1 MKYVFQFLLILL
13 ISFVSE
19 ILHALI
25 PLPVPAS
32 IYGLVIL
39 FTLLCTKLVKLEHV
53 EGAGEFL
60 LKIMPMLF
68 IPAGGGVAV
77 AAELIYANL
86 WVVLIA
92 MTLSTAFVMI
102 VTGLIAQAMTKRKKA
117 VAASP
122 QSSGEGESGLSP
134 AETPCLNALSA
145 SEEKA
150 CDEKNAVSGAKEDGD
165 AEISQ

>member
-25 PLPVPAS
+25 PVPVPAS

-39 FTLLCTKLVKLEHV
+39 FVLLCTKIVKLEHV

-68 IPAGGGVAV
+68 IPAGVGVAV
-77 AAELIYANL
+77 AAKLIYENL
-86 WVVLIA
+86 WVVLIT
-92 MTLSTAFVMI
+92 MTVSTAFVMAI
-102 VTGLIAQAMTKRKKA
+102 TGLIAQAMTKRKKTQ
-117 VAASP
+117 P
-122 QSSGEGESGLSP
+122 SP
-134 AETPCLNALSA
+134 ATEGIA
-145 SEEKA
+145 
-150 CDEKNAVSGAKEDGD
+150 DAVSAEEDVNGMNFAVPAKADGELTNGAEEVED
-165 AEISQ
+165 A

>member
-1 MKYVFQFLLILL
+1 MTFFHTLDEVAPPGA
-13 ISFVSE
+13 ISGQQY
-19 ILHALI
+19 
-25 PLPVPAS
+25 P
-32 IYGLVIL
+32 
-39 FTLLCTKLVKLEHV
+39 
-53 EGAGEFL
+53 
-60 LKIMPMLF
+60 
-68 IPAGGGVAV
+68 
-77 AAELIYANL
+77 